1 MKRVRFIFLLPLFL
15 CTNEVLA
22 QKLIL
27 TSNGIKSSDN
37 PSSQY
42 VEYSYRNGVGKNEL
56 RSYCIQ
62 NLGQPDFFS
71 YRVDYTDDSTIKL
84 SGFVKKSL
92 KGVKFN
98 ILFEFGD
105 HNVRV
110 SSELFDKD
118 GMLLDCREYYSKK
131 GKLKDKKFK
140 AEVERRLD
148 EIIRLL
154 MEMKIVMRQ

>member
-1 MKRVRFIFLLPLFL
+1 MKRIWFIFLLPSFL

-27 TSNGIKSSDN
+27 TPNEMRSSDN
-37 PSSQY
+37 PSSLY

-84 SGFVKKSL
+84 SGFVKKNL

-98 ILFEFGD
+98 MLFGFD
-105 HNVRV
+105 NQKVRV
-110 SSELFDKD
+110 SSELFDKE
-118 GMLLDCREYYSKK
+118 GLTLDCREYYSKK

-148 EIIRLL
+148 EIIRSL
-154 MEMKIVMRQ
+154 MEMKIVMH